1 MDQFLRFIPKLV
13 AATLILLFGLAAASL
28 IKSTVYESAKS
39 AGFDFARPLSKVS
52 FALVVVLTLSLTIGQ
67 LEIETRLLDAIIII
81 VLAALGVGAAISLG
95 LGSRSASENIVYSI
109 YIADTV
115 KIGDKVT
122 ISDGTSG
129 EVVEIGAVATTI
141 RTQDESLKVVDNK
154 AFLSG
159 LSIH

>member
-1 MDQFLRFIPKLV
+1 
-13 AATLILLFGLAAASL
+13 
-28 IKSTVYESAKS
+28 
-39 AGFDFARPLSKVS
+39 
-52 FALVVVLTLSLTIGQ
+52 
-67 LEIETRLLDAIIII
+67 

-129 EVVEIGAVATTI
+129 DVVEIGAVATTI

-154 AFLSG
+154 TFLSG